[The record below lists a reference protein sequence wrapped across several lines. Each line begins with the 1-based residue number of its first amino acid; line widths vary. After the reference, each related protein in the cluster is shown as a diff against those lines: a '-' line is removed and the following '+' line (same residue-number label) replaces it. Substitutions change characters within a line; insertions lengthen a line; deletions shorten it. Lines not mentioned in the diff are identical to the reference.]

1 MEVWKLPIVELTG
14 GMCRGVGRP
23 SWSPPGPYL
32 QSLPAQ
38 GQQAPR
44 QEQALLGTTPKH
56 TV

>member
-1 MEVWKLPIVELTG
+1 MEVWKSPVVELAG
-14 GMCRGVGRP
+14 GMCGGVGRP

-32 QSLPAQ
+32 QSLPAR